1 MKRKKMNS
9 KIKIIRRRKK
19 YKKDIVYEKARLQQ
33 SKIHKIK
40 RTFWDTIKFANVKGR
55 CKWQSHMKKRKN
67 SCKSGSVWIRNFFR
81 RFRIRPEPT
90 FLNYQNMHKFTW

>member
-19 YKKDIVYEKARLQQ
+19 YKKDILYEKARLQQ

-40 RTFWDTIKFANVKGR
+40 RTFWDMIKFADVKGR
-55 CKWQSHMKKRKN
+55 CKWQYTHEKKK
-67 SCKSGSVWIRNFFR
+67 KI
-81 RFRIRPEPT
+81 
-90 FLNYQNMHKFTW
+90 L